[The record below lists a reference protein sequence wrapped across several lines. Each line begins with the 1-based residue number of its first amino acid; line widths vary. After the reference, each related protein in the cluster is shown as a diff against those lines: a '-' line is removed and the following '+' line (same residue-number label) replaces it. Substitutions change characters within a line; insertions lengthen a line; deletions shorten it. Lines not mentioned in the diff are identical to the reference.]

1 VTEPGPPTAG
11 DAEIDAE
18 NRKAN
23 AKIKS
28 ICKGC

>member
-1 VTEPGPPTAG
+1 MPG

-18 NRKAN
+18 NPKVN